1 MWAIPVQAPEILLA
15 LRVLRT
21 MVFPVPAT
29 KNLLAVS
36 KIPPRLN
43 TVHPLL
49 RMRLLLRLGANLPRH
64 LGTEA
69 NRAAVLA
76 ILRALQAQAMGI
88 VRLVLVQITETR
100 VLVTR
105 VLQAVLQTPRRQNT
119 VHPLLRI
126 SHLLR
131 HLGTITLRHP

>member
-88 VRLVLVQITETR
+88 VRLVLVQITKTR